1 MRINIGIVEDSPKDA
16 QRLADYLK
24 EFFKN
29 INQEYSIEFF
39 DSGISFLDKYV
50 PKYDVVFMDVEM
62 PGMNGLDVAGELR
75 ELDKDVLLIFVTN
88 MAQYAAKGYDVDA
101 LGYIVKPVTYES
113 LVLKLQKV
121 VQRLKQRNTS
131 SIVIGNKN
139 RYHKINVADIKY
151 VEITGHSLTWHTIK
165 GVYTSTGSLKN
176 VWEQLGTE
184 FAMCNQCYL
193 VNLKYCE
200 ELNGMEVSVGGE
212 TLLISRYKRAEFLRC
227 LNKYLNGL

>member
-16 QRLADYLK
+16 QRLAYYLK
-24 EFFKN
+24 EFFEKD
-29 INQEYSIEFF
+29 NQEYHTEFF

-50 PKYDVVFMDVEM
+50 PRFDIVFMDIEI

-88 MAQYAAKGYDVDA
+88 MAQFAANGYDVDA
-101 LGYIVKPVTYES
+101 LGYIVKPVTYEGI
-113 LVLKLQKV
+113 VLKLQKA

-131 SIVIGNKN
+131 SIVVGNKN
-139 RYHKINVADIKY
+139 RCHKINVADIKY
-151 VEITGHSLTWHTIK
+151 IEITGHSLTWHTIN
-165 GVYTSTGSLKN
+165 GIYTSTGSLKN
-176 VWEQLGTE
+176 IWGQLGDE

-200 ELNGMEVSVGGE
+200 ELNGMEVNVGGE
-212 TLLISRYKRAEFLRC
+212 KLLISRYKRAEFLRC
-227 LNKYLNGL
+227 LNRYLNGL